1 MKIQVFSSTAV
12 NWEITTSW
20 MHPGENM
27 SLVRFIFSPPPPPPS
42 LFFAK
47 SHWKPGRT
55 GISFAI
61 IRAQFTR
68 GNLETVFFTG
78 RSRVII
84 SLFCILLASSIVAAD
99 RMDERNVRGR
109 RIFVT
114 CPMIY
119 TRNRDFNG
127 DLGIFHLG

>member
-27 SLVRFIFSPPPPPPS
+27 SFVRFIFSPLLSFLPS
-42 LFFAK
+42 HIGNLE
-47 SHWKPGRT
+47 RT

-114 CPMIY
+114 CPMIIY
-119 TRNRDFNG
+119 AKSWF
-127 DLGIFHLG
+127 